1 MEHGSSSVI
10 SWIPRDLSASAKSA
24 FRELSGA
31 VLCDLNG
38 DFSRKIGDLDPDLR
52 SAANECRLAVEL
64 MPDVFPLLKG
74 VIKESAIDSADEFY
88 AASARVPVASAILA
102 AFQFRWLVT
111 QVRFYLFV
119 SVFVLLLYFI
129 VCGQ

>member
-31 VLCDLNG
+31 VFCDLNG

>member
-1 MEHGSSSVI
+1 M
-10 SWIPRDLSASAKSA
+10 
-24 FRELSGA
+24 F
-31 VLCDLNG
+31 CDLNG

-74 VIKESAIDSADEFY
+74 VIKESAIDSADDEFY

-119 SVFVLLLYFI
+119 SVFVLLL
-129 VCGQ
+129 